1 MLKTSGCE
9 DIVIR
14 KLISEST
21 VQKEKSLK
29 YSIFCLRRK
38 LFEVFWFNNQAFL
51 SKFQLQNS
59 QNNFSIYSRITIFL
73 TISLR
78 LTKKTRKK
86 KYFVVLLLCLCS
98 KYRYPSVSLQTTYMH
113 ITQEYELTINGSLT

>member
-1 MLKTSGCE
+1 MLKTPGFE

-38 LFEVFWFNNQAFL
+38 LFEVFWLNNQAFL

-86 KYFVVLLLCLCS
+86 SILLSFCCGYAVNIVIPVCLS
-98 KYRYPSVSLQTTYMH
+98 KLHTCILLKNMS
-113 ITQEYELTINGSLT
+113 